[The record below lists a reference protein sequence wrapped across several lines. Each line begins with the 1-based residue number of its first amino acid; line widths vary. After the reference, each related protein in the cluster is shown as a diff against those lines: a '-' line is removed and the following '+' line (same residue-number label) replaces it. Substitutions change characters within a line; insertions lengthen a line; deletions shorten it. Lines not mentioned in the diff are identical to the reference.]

1 MAEVVTYLNFM
12 GTTAEA
18 FEHYRSVF
26 GTEYRGDIVRLGDVP
41 SQPGQP
47 EMTEAEKAM
56 VMHVALP
63 ITGGHV
69 LMGTD
74 AIESA
79 GHVLNQGNNV
89 SIMVIPDTRDEA
101 EQIFAGLVD
110 GATDVMAMQEMFWG
124 DYFGSLCDRFGIR
137 WMINH
142 HPAED

>member
-1 MAEVVTYLNFM
+1 MATVATYLNFM
-12 GTTAEA
+12 GTTGEA
-18 FEHYRSVF
+18 FEHYRTVF
-26 GTEYRGDIVRLGDVP
+26 GTDYQGDIVRMGDVP
-41 SQPGQP
+41 TQPGEP
-47 EMTEAEKAM
+47 EMTDAEKAL

-89 SIMVIPDTRDEA
+89 SIMVMPDSRDEA
-101 EQIFAGLVD
+101 DRIFAGLAD
-110 GATDVMAMQEMFWG
+110 GASDVMPMQDMFWG

-142 HPAED
+142 PTEG